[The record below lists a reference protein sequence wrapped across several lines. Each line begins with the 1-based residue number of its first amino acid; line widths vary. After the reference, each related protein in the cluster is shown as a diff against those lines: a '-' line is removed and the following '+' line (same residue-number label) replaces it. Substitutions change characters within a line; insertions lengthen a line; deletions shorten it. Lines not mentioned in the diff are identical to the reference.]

1 MGISGSI
8 NGGVVVSE
16 KTSCFEPFCGLH
28 YASDSDVENKSM
40 HLDSVEDKSFILST
54 YINYFTNL
62 VLEMIKVRGLPK
74 DVDSRFVIRTLINR
88 GSIAFFKANVASN
101 DKSVEIKIDREKG
114 TLIAQPFTVNGY
126 YNYYGLP
133 TRITISSPENTDGT
147 FSGTNID
154 DSDDFEIVRL
164 NPMATALYPTIYYF
178 SNKLVEVQ
186 RAIDVNV
193 YNNQT
198 PLITEGTSEL
208 SATIAQAIRQWGRQL
223 KHIVLA
229 KDRGAKTEDIFGMK
243 DIGVEWKASKMV
255 EVVQY
260 YKTEFFTMLGINH
273 TPFEKKANLVIDE
286 VKSNSQILALTIDS
300 MINSLN
306 EDAKKVNEK
315 FGTEIYFEYSLDS
328 IYGNDSMS
336 TVESKNVAG
345 IISDEEEA
353 ELKLKEK
360 AIENSLNDIKIES
373 VEDINKFAN
382 GDENDKLEV
391 NSDIE

>member
-1 MGISGSI
+1 MGLLGQTNTDI
-8 NGGVVVSE
+8 VSDN
-16 KTSCFEPFCGLH
+16 KKCTFEPFCGLH
-28 YASDSDVENKSM
+28 YTSDSDIENKSM
-40 HLDSVEDKSFILST
+40 HLDSVEDKSFILAT
-54 YINYFTNL
+54 YINYFTNI
-62 VLEMIKVRGLPK
+62 VLEMIKVRGLPEEI
-74 DVDSRFVIRTLINR
+74 DARFVIRTLINK
-88 GSIAFFKANVASN
+88 GSIVFFRE
-101 DKSVEIKIDREKG
+101 DPEINKG
-114 TLIAQPFTVNGY
+114 TLVAQPFAVNGM

-133 TRITISSPENTDGT
+133 TQVTILQNENTDGHFAGVT
-147 FSGTNID
+147 ITN
-154 DSDDFEIVRL
+154 SDNFEIVRL

-208 SATIAQAIRQWGRQL
+208 QATIAQAIRQWGRQL

-255 EVVQY
+255 DVIQY
-260 YKTEFFTMLGINH
+260 YKTEFFTMLGINI
-273 TPFEKKANLVIDE
+273 TPFEKKANLVVDE
-286 VKSNSQILALTIDS
+286 VRSNSQILALTIDS

-345 IISDEEEA
+345 LVSDEEEA

-360 AIENSLNDIKIES
+360 AIENSISKITVDSIDEIDKVANS
-373 VEDINKFAN
+373 NIEDKI
-382 GDENDKLEV
+382 DV

>member
-1 MGISGSI
+1 
-8 NGGVVVSE
+8 
-16 KTSCFEPFCGLH
+16 
-28 YASDSDVENKSM
+28 
-40 HLDSVEDKSFILST
+40 
-54 YINYFTNL
+54 
-62 VLEMIKVRGLPK
+62 
-74 DVDSRFVIRTLINR
+74 
-88 GSIAFFKANVASN
+88 
-101 DKSVEIKIDREKG
+101 
-114 TLIAQPFTVNGY
+114 
-126 YNYYGLP
+126 
-133 TRITISSPENTDGT
+133 
-147 FSGTNID
+147 
-154 DSDDFEIVRL
+154 
-164 NPMATALYPTIYYF
+164 
-178 SNKLVEVQ
+178 
-186 RAIDVNV
+186 
-193 YNNQT
+193 
-198 PLITEGTSEL
+198 
-208 SATIAQAIRQWGRQL
+208 
-223 KHIVLA
+223 
-229 KDRGAKTEDIFGMK
+229 
-243 DIGVEWKASKMV
+243 MV

>member
-1 MGISGSI
+1 MGILAQTNTDI
-8 NGGVVVSE
+8 QPDN
-16 KTSCFEPFCGLH
+16 KKCKFEPFCGLH
-28 YASDSDVENKSM
+28 YTSDSDIENKSM
-40 HLDSVEDKSFILST
+40 HLDSVEDKSFILAT
-54 YINYFTNL
+54 YINYFTNI
-62 VLEMIKVRGLPK
+62 VLEMIKVRGLPEEI
-74 DVDSRFVIRTLINR
+74 DARFVIRTLINR
-88 GSIAFFKANVASN
+88 GSIVFFREDPAAN
-101 DKSVEIKIDREKG
+101 KG
-114 TLIAQPFTVNGY
+114 TLVAQPFAVNGM

-133 TRITISSPENTDGT
+133 TQVTILQNENTDGHFADT
-147 FSGTNID
+147 TITN
-154 DSDDFEIVRL
+154 SDNFEIVRL

-208 SATIAQAIRQWGRQL
+208 QATIAQAIRQWGRQL

-243 DIGVEWKASKMV
+243 DVGVEWKASKMV
-255 EVVQY
+255 DVIQY
-260 YKTEFFTMLGINH
+260 YKTEFFTMLGINI
-273 TPFEKKANLVIDE
+273 TPFEKKANLVVDE
-286 VKSNSQILALTIDS
+286 VRSNSQILALTIDS

-315 FGTEIYFEYSLDS
+315 FGTEMYFEYSLDS

-345 IISDEEEA
+345 LVSDEEEA

-360 AIENSLNDIKIES
+360 AIENSVSEITVDSI
-373 VEDINKFAN
+373 EDIEKIAN
-382 GDENDKLEV
+382 TDTEDKIDV
-391 NSDIE
+391 NSDID